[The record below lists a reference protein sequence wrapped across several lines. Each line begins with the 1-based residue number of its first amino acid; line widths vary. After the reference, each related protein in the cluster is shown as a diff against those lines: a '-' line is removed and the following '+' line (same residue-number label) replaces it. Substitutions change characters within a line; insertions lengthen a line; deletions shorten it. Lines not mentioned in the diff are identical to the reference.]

1 MKLYFICP
9 YESRPVGGIKQIYR
23 QVDILNKAGLEAFVV
38 HPNEGDR
45 CEWFQNETKIIYN
58 SKIFDELHQRKS
70 KSLKKRFKKIF
81 SNADLSEG
89 ILVIPE
95 IFGANISKISY
106 DNNFVIFNQN
116 CFYTFNGFSLFKEV
130 NEYPYNSK
138 KHLGT
143 IVVSANSKEY
153 LDYSFEG
160 IDAHKITLGIDTTKF
175 SYSKDKK
182 LRVAY
187 MPRKLEEDVNQVIQI
202 LKARNSIG
210 NWEFT
215 PIDNKSEEEV
225 ALILKESAIF
235 LSFNHREGFGL
246 PPLEA
251 LACGCVVIG
260 YTGQGGKEYFE
271 NTFSYAIENGDI
283 FNFVKKIEEVADTYI
298 ENENSI
304 LEKCNNNYLFVKE
317 NYNFKKEEET
327 ILNFW
332 RKLID

>member
-143 IVVSANSKEY
+143 IVVSAN
-153 LDYSFEG
+153 
-160 IDAHKITLGIDTTKF
+160 
-175 SYSKDKK
+175 SKDKK